1 MCSPLRTEAWEEEC
15 DGQRRRGKEDKEGMI
30 RTYRGSWAHDEERV
44 RLVNTG
50 LSALVVGACAHGAVQ
65 VDLHD
70 GLAEVARRRV
80 ARGHRGRGCRLRHGE
95 EYGKKVLLLAC
106 GSSRCA
112 PRPPAANP
120 SKSGFLMWFH
130 SWFG

>member
-1 MCSPLRTEAWEEEC
+1 
-15 DGQRRRGKEDKEGMI
+15 MI

-80 ARGHRGRGCRLRHGE
+80 ARGHRGRGCRLRHGRN
-95 EYGKKVLLLAC
+95 KSV
-106 GSSRCA
+106 A
-112 PRPPAANP
+112 PRLRLVALCSTATCRKRFQIGIFDVV
-120 SKSGFLMWFH
+120 SFMVWVKIAIGIRSRH
-130 SWFG
+130 SPFM